1 MVQLR
6 FNDDQKIRRMDKNG
20 LINSHLFF
28 SIN

>member
-6 FNDDQKIRRMDKNG
+6 FNDDQKIRIDKNG